1 MTKDIA
7 SESGRGCQLG
17 QGRPARRGS
26 PMSLG
31 AGTRASEGAAAGPH
45 RRLSL
50 IFLLLASSICP
61 LSGALARAQ
70 SFLSPLRPDP
80 RIRVVPYRADAVYR
94 LRGYVGYQIDITFAP
109 GERFVGL
116 GIGDAKDVA
125 FAADANHLF
134 LKPKAARVATNLT
147 VLTNRRTYLFDYK
160 VRPQPPDP
168 TGADVIYALRFEYP
182 GALLAAGAQARRRVD
197 EDLAAARRT
206 RPRNY
211 DYWYCGDPSL
221 KPIAAW
227 DDGVQTTL
235 VFGAHTELPAVFAL
249 SRDGSESLV
258 NFNVRAGRIVVQR
271 VTRRLILR
279 RGRLAGCI
287 VDRGFTGGGE
297 RLASGTLAPDVERAV
312 RRPGARVQP

>member
-1 MTKDIA
+1 MNVRSRT
-7 SESGRGCQLG
+7 QQP
-17 QGRPARRGS
+17 QGAP
-26 PMSLG
+26 
-31 AGTRASEGAAAGPH
+31 AGP
-45 RRLSL
+45 RKSL
-50 IFLLLASSICP
+50 PLIALLLACILCP
-61 LSGALARAQ
+61 PADAASGAR
-70 SFLSPLRPDP
+70 SFLSQLRPDP

-125 FAADANHLF
+125 FAAEANHLF

-160 VRPQPPDP
+160 VRPRPPDP

-182 GALLAAGAQARRRVD
+182 ATVLEAGSRERRRVD
-197 EDLAAARRT
+197 ADFAAARRA

-211 DYWYCGDPSL
+211 DYWYCGAPSL

-235 VFGAHTELPAVFAL
+235 VFGAQAELPAVFAL
-249 SRDGSESLV
+249 NPDGSESLV
-258 NFNVRAGRIVVQR
+258 DFDVRAGRIVIQR

-279 RGRLAGCI
+279 RGKLTGCI
-287 VDRGFTGGGE
+287 VDRAYTGGGE
-297 RLASGTLAPDVERAV
+297 RLASGTLAPNVERVV
-312 RRPGARVQP
+312 RRPGKGATP